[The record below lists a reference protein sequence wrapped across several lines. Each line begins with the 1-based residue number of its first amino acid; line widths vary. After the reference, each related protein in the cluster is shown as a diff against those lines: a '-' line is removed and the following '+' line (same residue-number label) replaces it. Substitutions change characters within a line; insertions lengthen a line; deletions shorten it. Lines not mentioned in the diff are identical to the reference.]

1 MIDDSHA
8 TRYDFS
14 QQERRVST
22 TVCEFLR
29 LYICPRHDDS
39 SSVRR
44 VSATIVSPA
53 SYLNKTCDSLQ
64 DEFYNSFYI
73 SLAIDFE
80 QDMILLQQEG
90 FLLQ

>member
-22 TVCEFLR
+22 TVCELW
-29 LYICPRHDDS
+29 LSIWPRHDDS

-44 VSATIVSPA
+44 VSSTTVSPA
-53 SYLNKTCDSLQ
+53 TYLNKTCDSLQ
-64 DEFYNSFYI
+64 DEFYNSFCI
-73 SLAIDFE
+73 SSAIHFE